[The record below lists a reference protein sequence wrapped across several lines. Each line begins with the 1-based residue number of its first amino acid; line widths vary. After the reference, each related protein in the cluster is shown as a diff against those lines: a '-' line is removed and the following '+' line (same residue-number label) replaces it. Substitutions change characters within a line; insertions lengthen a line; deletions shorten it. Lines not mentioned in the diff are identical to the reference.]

1 MELDSICIS
10 ELIPSDYN
18 PRKMA
23 EAEMNKLSKNLEKF
37 GLVDPI
43 IINLKNNHIISGHQR
58 YTILSSKYNQDTQLN
73 LIKLGDI
80 GWVFDDTKLKIDD
93 LNHEKALNLSL
104 NSIDGEFDIKEL
116 GAVLSDLQLESFD
129 VELTGFNDIEILDYT
144 LDYELEKFNEKEKKT
159 TPDLDNPVLSDVYTT
174 NIYFSSQTQKN
185 KFMQFI
191 EKLKKENQDKTI
203 GTLLLGYITEKS
215 KDTQHKKIK
224 EYNILF
230 DNKEQKKVFDKYYK
244 QIKEDYN
251 TDPLLNF
258 IDYHVKS

>member
-43 IINLKNNHIISGHQR
+43 IINLKNNHIIGGHQR
-58 YTILSSKYNQDTQLN
+58 YTILSNKYNQDTQLN

-104 NSIDGEFDIKEL
+104 NSIDGEFDIKGL
-116 GAVLSDLQLESFD
+116 GAVLNDLQLESFD

-191 EKLKKENQDKTI
+191 EKLKNENQEKTI
-203 GTLLLGYITEKS
+203 GTLLLEYITEKS
-215 KDTQHKKIK
+215 
-224 EYNILF
+224 Y
-230 DNKEQKKVFDKYYK
+230 QKLVK
-244 QIKEDYN
+244 QYQNLIIR
-251 TDPLLNF
+251 TL
-258 IDYHVKS
+258 S